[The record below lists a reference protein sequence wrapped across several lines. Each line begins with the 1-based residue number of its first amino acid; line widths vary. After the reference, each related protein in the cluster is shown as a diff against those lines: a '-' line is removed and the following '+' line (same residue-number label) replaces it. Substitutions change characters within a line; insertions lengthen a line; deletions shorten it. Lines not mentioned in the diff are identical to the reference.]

1 MLTSHNAGITPCL
14 LHLKERL
21 TTVRGYL
28 IISALQW
35 GVRALTRSKKRKASD
50 KLWVMKSVSPPSCNP
65 WESKE
70 ELASVWTLVLV
81 VGFWKEILFTLYT
94 RPELYKPCSANK
106 THGLHSDKFKRD
118 TTRRRLFLSN
128 IFGRFMHDMKEI
140 FQKSQVY
147 LFRYKSNLYSLGSW
161 RDAIF
166 CINCVLIQTGSC
178 LPRMLS
184 PADAASLP
192 VVSPSFVISEILS

>member
-1 MLTSHNAGITPCL
+1 
-14 LHLKERL
+14 
-21 TTVRGYL
+21 
-28 IISALQW
+28 
-35 GVRALTRSKKRKASD
+35 
-50 KLWVMKSVSPPSCNP
+50 
-65 WESKE
+65 
-70 ELASVWTLVLV
+70 
-81 VGFWKEILFTLYT
+81 
-94 RPELYKPCSANK
+94 
-106 THGLHSDKFKRD
+106 
-118 TTRRRLFLSN
+118 
-128 IFGRFMHDMKEI
+128 MHDMKEI

-178 LPRMLS
+178 LPRTLS